1 MATSEQLTDSA
12 HFSVENIG
20 GIDQTEVDIP
30 PGVTVLTGKNAT
42 NRTSFLRSIMCAMGS
57 QRASLKGDADE
68 GRVEM
73 TLDGD
78 TYERT
83 LTRVGDGVTFEGD
96 GYLDDPEVADL
107 FAFLL
112 ETNDARQA
120 AARGDQLRDVI
131 MRPVDVDAIRAE
143 IRRLETEKG
152 DINDELANIESR
164 KRDLPQLEQRR
175 NTLRE
180 KIEDKR
186 EELAEL
192 EDEID
197 DSSRDVEQGRKEQAE
212 LEEKLQELRQTRSE
226 LETIRRKIER
236 QEESISSLKRERSD
250 LESDLDDLPETPMGD
265 HRDLESEIDRLRT
278 ERQDLNTE
286 INELRSLIQYNEER
300 LEAEDYELLQD
311 GGAAAEESGGSLT
324 DQLVD
329 SDSETVV
336 CWTCG
341 SSVER
346 EQIESTIDQLRQL
359 SRTKLNEVN
368 ELDDEIDEL
377 NDEKRSLQQ
386 SQRERDRI
394 ERRLT
399 ELDRENERSE
409 NNIDSLQARRS
420 ELTDEIETIE
430 ADVAELENEDYS
442 TVLELHKEA
451 NQIEYELGKLETD
464 LERVEDRIGEIEE
477 RIAQADDLETRRDEV
492 KAEIEDLRM
501 KIEQIEENAIEEFNE
516 HMDTVLEM
524 LGYANLERI
533 WIERVERD
541 MREGRRSVTQPV
553 FELHVIRTSESG
565 AAYEDTID
573 HLSESEREVTGLIFA
588 LAGYLAHEV
597 YEDVP
602 FMLLDSL
609 EAIDSERIATL
620 VDYLT
625 EYTGYLLVA
634 LLPEDAAALS
644 DEYERVT
651 EI

>member
-1 MATSEQLTDSA
+1 MDPQGAVRETATIHA
-12 HFSVENIG
+12 ENIG
-20 GIDQTEVDIP
+20 GIEETTVGFS
-30 PGVTVLTGKNAT
+30 PGITVLEGRNAT
-42 NRTSFLRSIMCAMGS
+42 NRTSFLQTVMAALGS
-57 QRASLKGDADE
+57 ENVAIKGDADE
-68 GRVEM
+68 ASVEL
-73 TLDGD
+73 TLGEETYTRTLRRRSGTVVSDGD
-78 TYERT
+78 P
-83 LTRVGDGVTFEGD
+83 
-96 GYLDDPEVADL
+96 YLDDPTLADL

-112 ETNDARQA
+112 ESNEARRAVA
-120 AARGDQLRDVI
+120 ASDDLRELI
-131 MRPVDVDAIRAE
+131 MRPVDTDAIQADIDRLVE
-143 IRRLETEKG
+143 KRRSLE
-152 DINDELANIESR
+152 
-164 KRDLPQLEQRR
+164 RDLEEIDSLKGELPGLE
-175 NTLRE
+175 E
-180 KIEDKR
+180 KRTQIKQDIDEKKA
-186 EELAEL
+186 ELERKEAEL
-192 EDEID
+192 EDADADI
-197 DSSRDVEQGRKEQAE
+197 EQTR
-212 LEEKLQELRQTRSE
+212 EEKSE
-226 LETIRRKIER
+226 LEDKLDELR
-236 QEESISSLKRERSD
+236 SKRARLDDVRYD
-250 LESDLDDLPETPMGD
+250 LETERESLEALTQEQHELETELAEHPDTPVGEISEI
-265 HRDLESEIDRLRT
+265 ESEISHLREQKQT
-278 ERQDLNTE
+278 LETAVS
-286 INELRSLIQYNEER
+286 ELQSVISFNEEM
-300 LEAEDYELLQD
+300 LEDAGTSGFEELAGESSEDVTEQLLPD
-311 GGAAAEESGGSLT
+311 
-324 DQLVD
+324 DQV
-329 SDSETVV
+329 T

-341 SSVER
+341 SDVENT
-346 EQIESTIDQLRQL
+346 QIESTIDQLRQL

-399 ELDRENERSE
+399 ELDREIERSE